1 MREIFP
7 RCPFNGSTGDGTP
20 TVLKNV
26 SRFGSKSRSVNAA
39 PETAEVIMVVPSGSL
54 YTDGVNDDEE
64 EEEEEDDEEEE
75 EVLDEDVMLLLLQHC
90 SFHLAATSKAPK

>member
-1 MREIFP
+1 
-7 RCPFNGSTGDGTP
+7 
-20 TVLKNV
+20 
-26 SRFGSKSRSVNAA
+26 
-39 PETAEVIMVVPSGSL
+39 MVVPSGSL

-64 EEEEEDDEEEE
+64 EEEEDDDEEEE